1 MPLLDIRNLTI
12 EIDTPQG
19 KVKAVDR
26 VSLTLN
32 EGEIRGLVGES
43 GSGKSLVAK
52 VIVGIQK
59 DNWTVRADRPQ
70 SFHIEGV
77 MFQIRNVNGSSPFP
91 EDRGWKDTVWVDGQ
105 VELLVYYAQPSWPH
119 FPFQYLSQ
127 TLELADRG
135 SIGQMLVNPAP

>member
-1 MPLLDIRNLTI
+1 VGSAAYRYHGAAGHLGALDGARR
-12 EIDTPQG
+12 P
-19 KVKAVDR
+19 
-26 VSLTLN
+26 
-32 EGEIRGLVGES
+32 
-43 GSGKSLVAK
+43 
-52 VIVGIQK
+52 
-59 DNWTVRADRPQ
+59 PQ

-77 MFQIRNVNGSSPFP
+77 MFQIRNVNGCAPFP